1 MSRSIRWLPFLGN
14 RAEAFAIIGAIAA
27 VNALAGKLATALH
40 GQSLAGAL
48 LSLGGVSAIIWF
60 ALIVMLLIAGKDDNV
75 EALMPLDRPA
85 LALMALL
92 AALPFNFGAAIA
104 VMLGGGYLLVTS
116 TSTSSARRIGI
127 IMLAL
132 TGPLIWG
139 RLLLAFFGP
148 LLLGLDAYLAAAIA
162 GSSVQGNVVD
172 LFGGAGRLY
181 VALGCSSL
189 HNMSL
194 SILLFAVVTQM
205 LQLRLTPRLISVCV
219 ASAAAMA
226 IVNILRLAT
235 IARFPSHFEY
245 FHVGQGG
252 ALFGLASFA
261 AAIVVTGVGVVAA
274 TRDR

>member
-1 MSRSIRWLPFLGN
+1 MSRSIHWLPFLNG
-14 RAEAFAIIGAIAA
+14 RAESFAIVGAIAA
-27 VNALAGKLATALH
+27 VNALAGKLATAWH
-40 GQSLAGAL
+40 GQDIASAL

-60 ALIVMLLIAGKDDNV
+60 ALIVMLVIPGKIDKG
-75 EALMPLDRPA
+75 EALTPLDHPV
-85 LALMALL
+85 LASMVIL
-92 AALPFNFGAAIA
+92 AAVPFNFGGAIA
-104 VMLGGGYLLVTS
+104 VALGGAYLLATS
-116 TSTSSARRIGI
+116 TSASAARHVAI

-148 LLLGLDAYLAAAIA
+148 MLLGLDAYLAAAIA

-205 LQLRLTPRLISVCV
+205 LQLRLTPALLSVCA
-219 ASAAAMA
+219 ASAASMAM
-226 IVNILRLAT
+226 VNILRLAT

-245 FHVGQGG
+245 FHVGQGA

-261 AAIVVTGVGVVAA
+261 AAITVTGVGVVAA
-274 TRDR
+274 TRRR

>member
-1 MSRSIRWLPFLGN
+1 VKRPIRWLPSLN
-14 RAEAFAIIGAIAA
+14 ARAEAFAIIGSIAA

-40 GQSLAGAL
+40 GQSLASAL

-60 ALIVMLLIAGKDDNV
+60 ALIVMLVIAGKTDKV
-75 EALMPLDRPA
+75 EALAPLDRPV
-85 LALMALL
+85 LASMAIL
-92 AALPFNFGAAIA
+92 AAIPFNFGGAIA
-104 VMLGGGYLLVTS
+104 VLLGGAYLLATS
-116 TSTSSARRIGI
+116 ASASATRRVAVV
-127 IMLAL
+127 MVAL

-148 LLLGLDAYLAAAIA
+148 MLLGWDAHLAAAIA

-194 SILLFAVVTQM
+194 SILLFVVVTQM
-205 LQLRLTPRLISVCV
+205 LQLRLSPALLSVCV

-261 AAIVVTGVGVVAA
+261 AAIAVTGVGVVAV
-274 TRDR
+274 TRHH